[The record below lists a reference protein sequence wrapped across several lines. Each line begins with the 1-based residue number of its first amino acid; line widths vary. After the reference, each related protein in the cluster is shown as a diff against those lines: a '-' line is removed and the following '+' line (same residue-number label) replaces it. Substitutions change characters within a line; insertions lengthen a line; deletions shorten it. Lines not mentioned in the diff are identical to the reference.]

1 MAEPETETQ
10 NGNFEVGG
18 SFLKEL
24 PSSIERYSY
33 EGECSFL
40 QIFNLKLNARE
51 SPGNEKNNFILFHT
65 SREMIE
71 TLLNPDD
78 ESTTLAKNCS
88 SFDLDEELILIKI
101 PSLEHSAATTA
112 VDHAIMAAILPMGL
126 FDSLNGYPNA
136 TIQGQTRGKQ
146 PDHGWG
152 SIRPPSGYK
161 RKPSVVLEVAWSEPD
176 SKLNSDVRFWLEPA
190 DGNVKTCLT
199 LRVDKRQPAIRIENW
214 RPQNGRAHRFQ
225 MIQVTKVSN
234 HITVTEDPLIIPFE
248 DFFLRAPSIPTERD
262 IEISHQALHVIA
274 EKIWDVQGY

>member
-1 MAEPETETQ
+1 MAEPETQ
-10 NGNFEVGG
+10 NGYLDVGG
-18 SFLKEL
+18 SFLREL
-24 PSSIERYSY
+24 PSSIERYTY

-40 QIFNLKLNARE
+40 RIFNLKLNPRE

-88 SFDLDEELILIKI
+88 SFDLDEELILIKM
-101 PSLEHSAATTA
+101 PSPEHSAAISA
-112 VDHAIMAAILPMGL
+112 VDHAIMAALLPMGL

-152 SIRPPSGYK
+152 SIRPPPGYK
-161 RKPSVVLEVAWSEPD
+161 RTPSVVLEVAWSKSD
-176 SKLNSDVRFWLEPA
+176 SKLNSDVRFWLAPD
-190 DGNVKTCLT
+190 DGNAKTCLT
-199 LRVDKRQPAIRIENW
+199 LTVDKRRPAIRIENW
-214 RPQNGRAHRFQ
+214 RLQNGRDHRFQ
-225 MIQVTKVSN
+225 MIHVTKLSN
-234 HITVTEDPLIIPFE
+234 HITVTNDPLLIPFE
-248 DFFLRAPSIPTERD
+248 DLFLRAPSTPAERD
-262 IEISHQALHVIA
+262 IEISHQALQVIA